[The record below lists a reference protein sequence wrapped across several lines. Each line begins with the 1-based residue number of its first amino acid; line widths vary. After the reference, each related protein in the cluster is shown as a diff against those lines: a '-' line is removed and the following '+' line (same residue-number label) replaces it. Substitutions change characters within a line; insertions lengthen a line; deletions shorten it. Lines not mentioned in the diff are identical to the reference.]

1 MVYRKVYANLACQL
15 MVAEVK
21 SEEAWH
27 ARYESGLAS
36 WRTLRTQ
43 HAVCLFNK
51 RLAGE
56 WGEPE
61 ACLVI
66 FRQLSQQQESAYEVG
81 LTCLSIELLVMESA
95 CHLFAGLARTS
106 WVVCWLCLLQVKLC
120 PF

>member
-1 MVYRKVYANLACQL
+1 MPLPWSYIHGTSMRHVCDMLCRKVYANLACQL

-27 ARYESGLAS
+27 ACYEAGLSS

-43 HAVCLFNK
+43 HALSLFNQ

-61 ACLVI
+61 SCLAT

-81 LTCLSIELLVMESA
+81 HAYLSI
-95 CHLFAGLARTS
+95 
-106 WVVCWLCLLQVKLC
+106 
-120 PF
+120 